1 MTRRDD
7 SAPDDADATRLVT
20 LLRTARPSAGPT
32 TRSASIALDI
42 EELILRG
49 DLRDGQ
55 RLPTE
60 SELGEML
67 GVSRSVVR
75 DAVRMLAARGLLDVR
90 QGHGTIVAAPS
101 DDAFSNAL
109 VGLLMRS
116 GHTMGDVLEARAAL
130 EVHLTPLIVQN
141 ATEEDLE
148 RLDDQLDAM
157 AAAVAADDEEAIDI
171 SHLGFHRAMYN
182 ALHLRALEAVLR
194 PMQRCILLTSPVLPR
209 EDRTDWLDAHREILV
224 ALRARDA
231 AQAKTAVREHFSD
244 LHDPRYDAWRER
256 PFRQVAVLDAE
267 RLRNAALLESAG

>member
-1 MTRRDD
+1 MTRSEE
-7 SAPDDADATRLVT
+7 SALADADATRLVT

-49 DLRDGQ
+49 DLKDGQ

-109 VGLLMRS
+109 VSLLMRS
-116 GHTMGDVLEARAAL
+116 GHTMGDVLEARSAL
-130 EVHLTPLIVQN
+130 EVHLTPLIVEN
-141 ATEEDLE
+141 ATEEDLD
-148 RLDDQLDAM
+148 RLEEQLGAM
-157 AAAVAADDEEAIDI
+157 SAAVAAGDEEAIDV
-171 SHLGFHRAMYN
+171 SHLDFHRAMYD
-182 ALHLRALEAVLR
+182 ALHRRALEAVLR
-194 PMQRCILLTSPVLPR
+194 PMQRCILLTSPLLPP
-209 EDRTDWLDAHREILV
+209 EDRTDWLDSHRKILV

-231 AQAKTAVREHFSD
+231 AQAQAAVRDHFAD
-244 LHDPRYDAWRER
+244 LSEPRYDAWRER
-256 PFRQVAVLDAE
+256 PFREVAVLDAE
-267 RLRNAALLESAG
+267 RLHTAALRESGS

>member
-1 MTRRDD
+1 MTRPEEPTPADTDD
-7 SAPDDADATRLVT
+7 RRLVT
-20 LLRTARPSAGPT
+20 LLRTARPSAGPA

-49 DLRDGQ
+49 DLQNGQ

-60 SELGEML
+60 NELGEML

-116 GHTMGDVLEARAAL
+116 GHTMGDVLEARSAL
-130 EVHLTPLIVQN
+130 ELHLTPLIVQN

-148 RLDDQLDAM
+148 RLDDRFDAM
-157 AAAVAADDEEAIDI
+157 AVAVAAGDEEAIDAA
-171 SHLGFHRAMYN
+171 HLDFHRAMYN
-182 ALHLRALEAVLR
+182 ALHRGALEAVLR
-194 PMQRCILLTSPVLPR
+194 PMQRCILLTSPLLPP
-209 EDRTDWLDAHREILV
+209 EDRTDWLESHREILV
-224 ALRARDA
+224 ALRARDS
-231 AQAKTAVREHFSD
+231 AQAQAAVRDHFAD
-244 LHDPRYDAWRER
+244 LRDARYDAWRER
-256 PFRQVAVLDAE
+256 PFREVAVLDAE
-267 RLRNAALLESAG
+267 RLRAAALRESAG